1 MVTIACPAAS
11 SLPAFRAES
20 GASADTGVVS
30 GPATRPAA
38 AELTTTQQDVPKPGG
53 LAARR
58 IGGPLMASS
67 GIVVNEPSDDPRPV
81 PDIPASAW
89 VIANANTGQVLA
101 ARDPHGEFGPASTL
115 KVLTAVTLIP
125 LLNPDAMVVAT
136 PLATSQQPTS
146 AFLITGREYR
156 VSDLFRALL
165 LISANDA
172 AVALTQATG
181 SFARGMALINAE
193 ARHLQAYDVV
203 AKLPN
208 GLPAAGQVT
217 SAYDEALIARQAL
230 AMPAFMKYD
239 STREAR
245 LELKPRDWET
255 LVNQN
260 YLLTQYRGGIGG
272 KIGWTVKSEAT
283 YVGLARRN
291 GVTLIATVLHCTSL
305 QEITSAEQL
314 LNWGFAMNGKVQ
326 PVGELVPPLPAPAPR
341 SPLDARNAIKP
352 KTVALATPQPAAG
365 GTATGYALAAGGV
378 VAAGLGL
385 VALIRTRR
393 RTLAGRRRPQLRGQR
408 SPGDLAGPD
417 RLGRIR
423 VRRIRVRR
431 IRVRRV
437 SSAGPAAKHRNRLDA
452 RRGTGCRHLRPGGTR
467 VGGCGLP
474 PGAGRSVRD
483 RHDREPAE
491 RQRSHEHDHHAKAGE
506 ETDLLK
512 HRPGRAAH
520 RGTGA
525 GKTGPVTSDQVA
537 DSEPG
542 TRECREPGRE
552 YSRRPEPAEQHDE
565 TACQRDDA
573 RQDLQPDPA
582 GRGRPGTV
590 RRVRIVEVRAD
601 ERNQRA
607 PDSE

>member
-1 MVTIACPAAS
+1 VIHAPQLARRLATLALGTALVAIVCPTAS
-11 SLPAFRAES
+11 ALPAFRAES
-20 GASADTGVVS
+20 GQS
-30 GPATRPAA
+30 GTAGGAATRPDS
-38 AELTTTQQDVPKPGG
+38 AELTATQQNIPEPGSR
-53 LAARR
+53 AARR

-67 GIVVNEPSDDPRPV
+67 GVVVNEPSDDPRPV

-89 VIANANTGQVLA
+89 VIANASTGQVLA
-101 ARDPHGEFGPASTL
+101 AKDPHGEFGPASTL

-125 LLNPDAMVVAT
+125 LLNPNAMVVAT

-181 SFARGMALINAE
+181 SFAKGMALINAE

-230 AMPAFMKYD
+230 AIPAFMKYD
-239 STREAR
+239 STLEAR

-272 KIGWTVKSEAT
+272 KIGWTVNSEAT

-326 PVGELVPPLPAPAPR
+326 PVGYLVAPLPAPAPR
-341 SPLDARNAIKP
+341 SPLDARSAAKP
-352 KTVALATPQPAAG
+352 KTVALAVPQPASGGSAAG
-365 GTATGYALAAGGV
+365 YGLAAGSV

-385 VALIRTRR
+385 MALIRARR
-393 RTLAGRRRPQLRGQR
+393 RALAGRRRPQLRG
-408 SPGDLAGPD
+408 
-417 RLGRIR
+417 
-423 VRRIRVRR
+423 
-431 IRVRRV
+431 
-437 SSAGPAAKHRNRLDA
+437 
-452 RRGTGCRHLRPGGTR
+452 RPR
-467 VGGCGLP
+467 
-474 PGAGRSVRD
+474 A
-483 RHDREPAE
+483 
-491 RQRSHEHDHHAKAGE
+491 
-506 ETDLLK
+506 
-512 HRPGRAAH
+512 RAA
-520 RGTGA
+520 
-525 GKTGPVTSDQVA
+525 
-537 DSEPG
+537 
-542 TRECREPGRE
+542 
-552 YSRRPEPAEQHDE
+552 
-565 TACQRDDA
+565 
-573 RQDLQPDPA
+573 
-582 GRGRPGTV
+582 
-590 RRVRIVEVRAD
+590 
-601 ERNQRA
+601 
-607 PDSE
+607 